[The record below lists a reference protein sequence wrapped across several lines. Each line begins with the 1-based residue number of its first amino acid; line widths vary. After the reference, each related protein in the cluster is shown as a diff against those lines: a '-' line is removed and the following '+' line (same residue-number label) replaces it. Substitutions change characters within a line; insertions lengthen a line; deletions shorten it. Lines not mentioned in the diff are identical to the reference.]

1 MQAQRRTVEEWE
13 RHIGTQVRAL
23 RLQRDLSQEALA
35 TQASISVGTV
45 RNLEAGKGS
54 SLATLVSVLR
64 ILDRVELL
72 EQIAPAPSVSPMQL
86 LRERENRTGARRQRA
101 SARTDR

>member
-86 LRERENRTGARRQRA
+86 LRERENRTGARRRRA
-101 SARTDR
+101 SARTER